1 MNAKAHLAKWGNSYA
16 VRIPRAVLEKA
27 QVREGDE
34 LEISAQDGAISI
46 VPAKPQITLKN
57 LLAGISAKNIHDE
70 ADWVRPLGREV
81 W

>member
-1 MNAKAHLAKWGNSYA
+1 MNAKAQLSKWGNSYA
-16 VRIPRAVLEKA
+16 VRIPRTVLKKA

-34 LEISAQDGAISI
+34 LEISAQPGAISI
-46 VPAKPQITLKN
+46 VPAKQQLTLKN

-70 ADWVRPLGREV
+70 ADWVRPVGREV